1 VKCFDLRQ
9 LTQSINPSSDF
20 FTFHQTETIEANIK
34 YWRLR
39 VGGLVMRPAEFTLDG
54 LLGRTGRRDIAMTI
68 ECSGNSGDRSIMN
81 GLVSTAVWTGVGLA
95 EILRDGGVRPEA
107 REVVFFGMDNEQD
120 KKWEA
125 ANAEFSSPH
134 GWSIFVQDALAPT
147 AP

>member
-20 FTFHQTETIEANIK
+20 FTFHQTETIEAN
-34 YWRLR
+34 
-39 VGGLVMRPAEFTLDG
+39 
-54 LLGRTGRRDIAMTI
+54 IAMTI